1 MSNKVIPVVMAGG
14 SGTRLWPLSRGLF
27 PKQFLTLQGQFTMLQ
42 NTILR
47 IDELD
52 CGIPLVISNEAHR
65 FVVAEQLR
73 QLNKLAGN
81 IILEPVGRNTA
92 PAIALAALQALS
104 QAEATD
110 NPLLLVLAA
119 GRCSSYVLVHD
130 L

>member
-52 CGIPLVISNEAHR
+52 CAIPLVISNEAHR

-81 IILEPVGRNTA
+81 IILEPVGR
-92 PAIALAALQALS
+92 S
-104 QAEATD
+104 
-110 NPLLLVLAA
+110 
-119 GRCSSYVLVHD
+119 
-130 L
+130 